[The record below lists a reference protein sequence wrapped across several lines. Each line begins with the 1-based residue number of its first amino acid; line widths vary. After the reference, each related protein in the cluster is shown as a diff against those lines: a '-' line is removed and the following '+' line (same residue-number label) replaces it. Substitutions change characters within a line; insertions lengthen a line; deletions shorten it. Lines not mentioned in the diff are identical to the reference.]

1 VETNFKIIQKNLIA
15 SALEIEGGESRRAA
29 LTSLKILIK
38 SYKKV
43 ALNHIDILVYPII
56 ASVKDTNPRIMYLG
70 QRCLKFLLDGD
81 VTLKS
86 SEKMNFIKDY
96 YNRIASHTPAEDSDE
111 E

>member
-1 VETNFKIIQKNLIA
+1 MD
-15 SALEIEGGESRRAA
+15 IEEGESRRSA
-29 LTSLKILIK
+29 LTSIKNLIK

-43 ALNHIDILVYPII
+43 ALNNIDVLVDPLM

-70 QRCLKFLLDGD
+70 QRCLKFLLDGE

-96 YNRIASHTPAEDSDE
+96 YNRIAKHGPAEDSDE